1 MTLTPVHGSA
11 DVIAE
16 HVEADQRYRIS
27 RTPTHGYLVTA
38 RSRDLVGA
46 IVVAE
51 WLHRT
56 EIAARACMAAVI
68 AGQSAF
74 RAIGIGSAED
84 AMLRF
89 QAATDEHNAVCE
101 RLADSPLVGAEVRDL
116 RKALER

>member
-27 RTPTHGYLVTA
+27 RTDHGYLVTA

-46 IVVAE
+46 IVVSE

-68 AGQSAF
+68 AGQAAF

-84 AMLRF
+84 AMRRF
-89 QAATDEHNAVCE
+89 QAATDEHNALCE
-101 RLADSPLVGAEVRDL
+101 RLADSPLVGAEVREL
-116 RKALER
+116 REILGG